1 MSQIC
6 TTELLSERVVRND
19 LLLVNDFK
27 NFEME
32 LTKSRTLDCQSI
44 RKMPI
49 FHSGQISQIMKS
61 LFHPKKSCG

>member
-32 LTKSRTLDCQSI
+32 LTNAGDQNQEL
-44 RKMPI
+44 
-49 FHSGQISQIMKS
+49 QIVSQLEKC
-61 LFHPKKSCG
+61 PR

>member
-32 LTKSRTLDCQSI
+32 LTNAGDQNQELQIVSQLEKCLYSTLV
-44 RKMPI
+44 
-49 FHSGQISQIMKS
+49 KS
-61 LFHPKKSCG
+61 LRS